1 MVYLLEKGAHHG
13 PKGVG
18 VPRWVRK
25 QTGWPADGIPA
36 MTLLVVALDE
46 PQE

>member
-25 QTGWPADGIPA
+25 QTERPAEEIPA
-36 MTLLVVALDE
+36 ITLPVVALDE